1 MPILSLY
8 SELDR
13 FGRQH
18 PSLMYWI
25 TIALA
30 IVTTLIVTYNTTDQ
44 AIVYRAF

>member
-1 MPILSLY
+1 MPKLSVY

-13 FGRQH
+13 FAQRR
-18 PSLMYWI
+18 PSLMLWA

-30 IVTTLIVTYNTTDQ
+30 VATLLIVIYNTKDQ

>member
-1 MPILSLY
+1 MPKLSLY

-13 FGRQH
+13 FGRRH
-18 PSLMYWI
+18 PSLMLWT

-30 IVTTLIVTYNTTDQ
+30 IVTTLILIYNTKDQ